1 MSKRQESLKKFQK
14 QLEFN
19 KFCRMII
26 PYLAAKN
33 STIYGSF
40 EKVLERLTNEEFKA
54 DLRRLMIHIK
64 ENPND
69 PQIFLNFA
77 KNVSDTDFSSLFMN
91 SLYDFSKN
99 TKDSSV
105 IAELGRIA
113 SEELLETVD
122 EIIDFKSR
130 KFALYPTK
138 LTMASFLIVI
148 GYAIGMIVD
157 AVGNLGFG

>member
-1 MSKRQESLKKFQK
+1 
-14 QLEFN
+14 
-19 KFCRMII
+19 
-26 PYLAAKN
+26 
-33 STIYGSF
+33 
-40 EKVLERLTNEEFKA
+40 
-54 DLRRLMIHIK
+54 
-64 ENPND
+64 
-69 PQIFLNFA
+69 
-77 KNVSDTDFSSLFMN
+77 
-91 SLYDFSKN
+91 
-99 TKDSSV
+99 V